1 MTNLVRYCVGALNQ
15 QAALKVAYYRG
26 ALASKLSNDG
36 RIQQSMIS
44 VGLSEE
50 QIPRYLDK
58 VVPSLNV
65 SCVNSP
71 KNITLAGDEHEVNRL
86 KLILEKDGIFARKLN
101 LRVAYHSPQ
110 MNKIAAEYSRCIKQ
124 LDEGD
129 SAGSRNIGFISSVTG
144 QSVSAVDLSKADYW
158 VQNMVRPVQ
167 FKTAVETLCSRPTQV
182 LKKKLDGS
190 HRKVVLVHDLLEI
203 GPHSALRGPIRD
215 ILKKLTNAEDITYSS
230 ALIRNRSALETF
242 MEAAGSLYCLGYPV
256 RLKRVNFPS
265 EKRLNHRPVVLPNL
279 PEYPFNHSQTHWY
292 ESRMSKN
299 YRFRR
304 NPPVS
309 LLGTQVQDWN
319 PFEARWKNVLRVAE
333 IPWVSDHQ
341 VSSRMSLFSL
351 QSFQLT
357 WP

>member
-1 MTNLVRYCVGALNQ
+1 MTNLIRYCVGALHQ
-15 QAALKVAYYRG
+15 QSALKVAYYRG
-26 ALASKLSNDG
+26 ALASKLANEG
-36 RIQQSMIS
+36 QIQQSMIS

-50 QIPRYLDK
+50 QIPRYLEK
-58 VVPSLNV
+58 VAPGLNV
-65 SCVNSP
+65 SCVNSS
-71 KNITLAGDEHEVNRL
+71 KNFTLAGDEDQVNRL
-86 KLILEKDGIFARKLN
+86 KLLLEKDGIFARKLN

-110 MNKIAAEYSRCIKQ
+110 MSKIAAEYSRCITE
-124 LDEGD
+124 LDKGD
-129 SAGSRNIGFISSVTG
+129 SAGSRNICFISSVTG
-144 QSVSAVDLSKADYW
+144 QSVSAVELSKADYW

-182 LKKKLDGS
+182 LQKKLDGS
-190 HRKVVLVHDLLEI
+190 HRKVILVHDLLEI

-215 ILKKLTNAEDITYSS
+215 ILKKLTNGEDLSYSS
-230 ALIRNRSALETF
+230 ALVRNRSALETF
-242 MEAAGSLYCLGYPV
+242 MEAAGSLYCQGYPV
-256 RLKRVNFPS
+256 RLESVNVLS
-265 EKRLNHRPVVLPNL
+265 GKHLNHRPVVLSNL

-299 YRFRR
+299 YRFRQ

-341 VSSRMSLFSL
+341 VSSRMSHSLL
-351 QSFQLT
+351 QSF
-357 WP
+357 